1 MINSSLKFPVS
12 RRISR
17 LHLSSLKIRIFSF
30 QLPIARL
37 CIESG
42 GSRDNGG
49 GGGSIVEE
57 RGGELRLSLSRAGR
71 SSGAIR
77 GRWKYRGRYS
87 GGRKF
92 AATRPSPPPT
102 LSPSFFQLGFGAK
115 PERART
121 PPRVNGFG
129 ESANSPLFLSRDR
142 RFFKGEP
149 RHLWI
154 VFQHTRY
161 EDKNFF
167 SIFLYLSSRSLF
179 PSPE

>member
-77 GRWKYRGRYS
+77 DRWKYRGRYS

-102 LSPSFFQLGFGAK
+102 PSPSFFQLGFGAK